1 MDAGGAWK
9 WSFAA
14 GFAESDFCKRPASQ
28 ALEEGNLGRHGRPGL
43 YWVHV
48 PVLRLRVMAL
58 SRCWC
63 VFVDFSFSKWVVR
76 RQVDRPSF
84 PCASSLV
91 PLWRARCIHSR
102 ALKVGPAADKN
113 NPLPSPPI
121 ISLLSSARKQALV
134 PADQPVPTPCATAH
148 LHTVLGPPLHPAVAV
163 AVAVA
168 VTVTVV
174 VLCTTQG
181 ARYRFRSDR
190 PGECQRVQTAVRV
203 LYLQP
208 DPVLMS
214 GSQSPPAAMEHDDYF
229 STAQLDDQHPSV
241 AHIDDSDT
249 DMAASA
255 SSSRAVMFSSSAA
268 HAHAHSH
275 AHAHTHTHTHMHA
288 RKPSR
293 MSRSGAPRPIIT
305 PTSPLSSTIPHN
317 LLPSAP
323 ASPPTPAPSPTPT
336 QRVPDWSTAAEHEDS
351 HIKNIRANFS
361 DMNRAERLR
370 LLGELL
376 NLCDS
381 QELSFVAE
389 FVSPRLKKDP
399 FMELPTELCLRILEC
414 VDDPTTLARASQVSK
429 KWRELV
435 NDDGAWRLLCQK
447 YSFRSLTR
455 EMDEDSPGGMEDA
468 ESPWWQEDDRTSRT
482 DDAPSRDQLEV
493 ARSQSQLHAE
503 GLRTQSLDREAK
515 RKTAFRRPTTYRSHF
530 KQRYMVETAWRNGG
544 VCDARQI
551 TPDQGVVT
559 SLHLTR
565 KYIVVA
571 LDNAKIHVFDTV
583 GDHQKTLQGHV
594 MGVWAMVPWG
604 DLLVSGGCDRDVR
617 VWNLATG
624 FPQFTL
630 RGHTSTVRCLKMSD
644 SNTAISGSRD
654 TTLRIWDLTKGLC
667 KHVLIGHQASVRC
680 LEIYGDIVV
689 SGSYDTTAKIWSIS
703 EGKCLRTLTGH
714 FSQIYAIAFDGKKIA
729 TGSLDTSVR
738 IWDPNDGKCLA
749 VLQGHTSL
757 VGQLQMRE
765 DILVTGGSDGSV
777 RVWSLA
783 NYQAVHRL
791 AAHDNSVT
799 SLQFDNTRIVSGGSD
814 GRVKVWDLKTGTLV
828 RELSSPAEA
837 VWRVVF
843 EEEKAVIMASRGGRT
858 IMEVWDFSPPPE
870 SDLDSR
876 APSPASMPDHLD
888 VEYNRPRSAI
898 LPVTSPLVQHHGVGD
913 VTMGEAGES

>member
-1 MDAGGAWK
+1 M
-9 WSFAA
+9 AA
-14 GFAESDFCKRPASQ
+14 S
-28 ALEEGNLGRHGRPGL
+28 
-43 YWVHV
+43 
-48 PVLRLRVMAL
+48 
-58 SRCWC
+58 
-63 VFVDFSFSKWVVR
+63 
-76 RQVDRPSF
+76 
-84 PCASSLV
+84 
-91 PLWRARCIHSR
+91 
-102 ALKVGPAADKN
+102 
-113 NPLPSPPI
+113 
-121 ISLLSSARKQALV
+121 
-134 PADQPVPTPCATAH
+134 
-148 LHTVLGPPLHPAVAV
+148 
-163 AVAVA
+163 
-168 VTVTVV
+168 
-174 VLCTTQG
+174 
-181 ARYRFRSDR
+181 
-190 PGECQRVQTAVRV
+190 
-203 LYLQP
+203 
-208 DPVLMS
+208 
-214 GSQSPPAAMEHDDYF
+214 
-229 STAQLDDQHPSV
+229 
-241 AHIDDSDT
+241 
-249 DMAASA
+249 ASA
-255 SSSRAVMFSSSAA
+255 SSSR
-268 HAHAHSH
+268 
-275 AHAHTHTHTHMHA
+275 TP
-288 RKPSR
+288 RKLSR

-305 PTSPLSSTIPHN
+305 PNSPVDGMITSTAIR
-317 LLPSAP
+317 
-323 ASPPTPAPSPTPT
+323 PPTPAPSPTPT
-336 QRVPDWSTAAEHEDS
+336 QRAPDWSTAAEHEDS
-351 HIKNIRANFS
+351 HIKSIRAHFS
-361 DMNRAERLR
+361 DMNRGERLR

-381 QELSFVAE
+381 QELSFVSE

-399 FMELPTELCLRILEC
+399 FMLLPTELCLRILEC

-435 NDDGAWRLLCQK
+435 EDDSAWRLLCHK
-447 YSFRSLTR
+447 YSFRTLSR
-455 EMDEDSPGGMEDA
+455 EERTPGDHPGDDMDA
-468 ESPWWQEDDRTSRT
+468 EPKPWRAEDERTSRT
-482 DDAPSRDQLEV
+482 DDVAPKEHLEV
-493 ARSQSQLHAE
+493 GSPTSGAE

-515 RKTAFRRPTTYRSHF
+515 RQPLQRRQQATTYRSHF

-544 VCDARQI
+544 TCDARQI

-559 SLHLTR
+559 SLHLTS

-571 LDNAKIHVFDTV
+571 LDNAKIHVFDTL

-624 FPQFTL
+624 YPQFTL

-644 SNTAISGSRD
+644 ANTAISGSRD
-654 TTLRIWDLTKGLC
+654 TTLRIWDLKKGLC

-680 LEIYGDIVV
+680 LEIHGDLVV

-703 EGKCLRTLTGH
+703 EGKCLRTLSGH

-738 IWDPNDGKCLA
+738 IWDPTDGKCLA

-757 VGQLQMRE
+757 VGQLQMRD

-783 NYQAVHRL
+783 TYQAIHRL

-814 GRVKVWDLKTGTLV
+814 GRVKVWDLKTGMLV

-870 SDLDSR
+870 DDLDNSR
-876 APSPASMPDHLD
+876 AASPAGYLD
-888 VEYNRPRSAI
+888 IEYNRPRSAAM
-898 LPVTSPLVQHHGVGD
+898 PVTSPLALDDRVED
-913 VTMGEAGES
+913 VTMADAGEA